1 MERIGAAGPEPAVGA
16 RSGAAEG
23 PEPAVGD
30 PSRAAEGPQP
40 AGGDLQASAPGRPTP
55 IVRISFVLRGVALWF
70 GIHLGMAFL
79 EVLHFTA
86 LQAAF
91 MLAVVYGGV
100 WLDQRAR
107 REGLLLGN
115 AGIPPWVGPGH
126 AVAAAALMEG
136 MVQVWMWRAA

>member
-1 MERIGAAGPEPAVGA
+1 MEGIGAAD
-16 RSGAAEG
+16 

-30 PSRAAEGPQP
+30 PPRAAERPHP
-40 AGGDLQASAPGRPTP
+40 AVGYPRASAPGRPTP
-55 IVRISFVLRGVALWF
+55 AVRISFVLRGVALWF
-70 GIHLGMAFL
+70 GVHLGMAFL
-79 EVLHFTA
+79 EVLHFSA

-107 REGLLLGN
+107 REVVLLGN